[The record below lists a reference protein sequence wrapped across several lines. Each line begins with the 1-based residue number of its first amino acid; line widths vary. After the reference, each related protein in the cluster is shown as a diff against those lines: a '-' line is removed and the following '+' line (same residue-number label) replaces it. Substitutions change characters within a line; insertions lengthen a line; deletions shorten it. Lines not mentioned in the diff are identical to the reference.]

1 MSARDS
7 ACLLLMAFVSCSAPS
22 STEALDGGEPAPADH
37 AATRALPAPVEQPH
51 WSYRG
56 DDGPDAWGRLAPEWA
71 PCAVGHGQSPIDL
84 SGAVARPAPALHA
97 AYGAAKLAIA
107 HNEHTADIVNTGHAV
122 QVSSPRGDV
131 LTLGRD
137 SYELLQFHFH
147 TPSEHTVNGQ
157 RFPLEAHF
165 VHRAPDGRLAVVAV
179 LFRAGA
185 PNAGLRPV
193 VERLPARKGV
203 EFHYEHL
210 ETDASYFLPKDRTTF
225 RYEGSLTTPPCTEG
239 VAWVVFASPVSA
251 SVEQIAALR
260 RASGTNS
267 RPRQAAFGRS
277 VTVERLGEP
286 AL

>member
-1 MSARDS
+1 MTAPTRGGGSRPSGLRAPWGTASRPS
-7 ACLLLMAFVSCSAPS
+7 ISRAPS
-22 STEALDGGEPAPADH
+22 RGPRPRCTPR
-37 AATRALPAPVEQPH
+37 TALPSSP
-51 WSYRG
+51 
-56 DDGPDAWGRLAPEWA
+56 
-71 PCAVGHGQSPIDL
+71 SPIT
-84 SGAVARPAPALHA
+84 S
-97 AYGAAKLAIA
+97 
-107 HNEHTADIVNTGHAV
+107 TADIVNTGHAV

-251 SVEQIAALR
+251 SAEQIAALR